1 MENTSVPVSET
12 GPIIPSTSA
21 SQLKSKFK
29 ELLDETKKDI
39 LSQVKDKVDQIY
51 TDFESVA
58 IENEEVASTGEASE
72 PGITDKIENFV
83 QPNIPDQ
90 EDPTDTVIFQNLAL
104 ECFVVETI
112 SPALIPGLA
121 GIVNS
126 LFRDRLTKEKLSE
139 VQSQYIRPE
148 NCPNLVAP
156 KVSKQIW
163 QENNAGN

>member
-12 GPIIPSTSA
+12 GPIIPST

-51 TDFESVA
+51 TDFESVG

-90 EDPTDTVIFQNLAL
+90 EDPTDTVILAH
-104 ECFVVETI
+104 
-112 SPALIPGLA
+112 S
-121 GIVNS
+121 
-126 LFRDRLTKEKLSE
+126 R
-139 VQSQYIRPE
+139 
-148 NCPNLVAP
+148 
-156 KVSKQIW
+156 IW
-163 QENNAGN
+163 QWNVLW